1 MEKKFNFKSVKR
13 LTNLGF
19 NELEAVVEDINP
31 VDGKLYDKRMSV
43 PQNLANRHY
52 AEIKRQVDAGE
63 LTIEDAD

>member
-43 PQNLANRHY
+43 PPTLDNIHY